1 LLDVRTTALDFSM
14 FFIIHVGGLV
24 GHGGHGG

>member
-1 LLDVRTTALDFSM
+1 VRMTPLDFSM

-24 GHGGHGG
+24 GYGGHGG